1 MTPQRTRLL
10 WAPALSISLG
20 LMTSLVQAQEQT
32 RTVDEILEQA
42 RALAEPPFDAGR
54 KGKPGYAEY
63 KQRYRQEQHTVYH
76 QRAALLLEAC
86 TLHPDDDRVPKLMNR
101 RWVLL
106 GWNQDPADV
115 AQEILAD
122 IKSVLASTSNAH
134 VAAHGAYWKAY
145 YSAQQHRENPRR
157 MMECIE
163 PFLDVY
169 PNDERGADL
178 LDLVADYSSGHLRLK
193 TLVYRRL
200 ATDYPET
207 YSGKF
212 APGVIRQI
220 ENRGKP
226 FTLSFNDVVTG
237 QPVSIAALRDRV
249 VVIDFWV
256 KPCGRLSRNTR
267 SRGHSTI
274 REAGTTAR
282 SPRAGELEAFRSS
295 LSSTRPEG
303 CARPRH
309 AGSWTRSSRNCWP
322 SSAAICPLRGSRGG
336 VLTPPRQPSGSPGA
350 SVKPMGSASEVL
362 TAGNPRLGGAK
373 AVARERSL

>member
-249 VVIDFWV
+249 VVIDFWATSCP
-256 KPCGRLSRNTR
+256 PCIAEMPHLKELYTKYHQAGVEFIGVSLDEPQARGGLEALRAFIKKYCHRQGRKAAHD
-267 SRGHSTI
+267 RGT
-274 REAGTTAR
+274 REAGHAHPGTAGR
-282 SPRAGELEAFRSS
+282 VARRFARFAGAAAVSSRRRGSPLAAPAR
-295 LSSTRPEG
+295 LSSRWEAPVR
-303 CARPRH
+303 C
-309 AGSWTRSSRNCWP
+309 
-322 SSAAICPLRGSRGG
+322 
-336 VLTPPRQPSGSPGA
+336 
-350 SVKPMGSASEVL
+350 
-362 TAGNPRLGGAK
+362 
-373 AVARERSL
+373 